1 MLNHVD
7 VLIIGGGPAGAAL
20 ALALQDGGLKVMVLE
35 ARSDFSGPAD
45 PRALALSYGAKILLQ
60 RLKVWDSID
69 GATPIETIHIS
80 QRGGFGRAVLT
91 ATESGVVALGY
102 VVNYSALSVALHQA
116 LGQANPLYLSGAVVS
131 NVKTTPGFGVA
142 EFEHGGERHEVT
154 ANLLVLADG
163 GRSLAQ
169 VPGVARHV
177 VDYGQIAVICHVST
191 EQPQRNIA
199 YERFTPYGPMA
210 LLPSGE
216 GFDLVWTALP
226 EEAESLLQLD
236 DGEFLKRLHERF
248 GDRAGAF
255 THAGPRSSF
264 PLSLRYARPVTAQR
278 MALIGNAAQT
288 MHPVAGQGFNLGLR
302 DAWEL
307 GEEIMNVPRAEIGNP
322 AMLTRYRTRRRPDT
336 GGGILF
342 TDMLVRVFSNDYVGI
357 SLGRGLALAAL
368 DLMPAAKRFVARKMI
383 FGAKG

>member
-20 ALALQDGGLKVMVLE
+20 ALALRDSDLKVMVLE

-45 PRALALSYGAKILLQ
+45 PRALALSHGAKILLQ
-60 RLKVWDSID
+60 RLGVWDTIA

-91 ATESGVVALGY
+91 AAESGVPALGY
-102 VVNYSALSVALHQA
+102 VVNYSALNVALHQA
-116 LGQANPLYLSGAVVS
+116 LRQVNPLYLCGAAVS
-131 NVKTTPGFGVA
+131 EVKTTPGFGVA
-142 EFEHGGERHEVT
+142 KFEYAGECHEVT

-163 GRSLAQ
+163 GRSLAR
-169 VPGVARHV
+169 VPGVARHT
-177 VDYGQIAVICHVST
+177 VDYDQTAVICHVGT
-191 EQPQRNIA
+191 GQPRRNIA

-216 GFDLVWTALP
+216 GFDLVWTARP

-236 DGEFLKRLHERF
+236 EVSFLHMLHQRF
-248 GDRAGAF
+248 GDRVGAF
-255 THAGPRSSF
+255 THAGPRTSF
-264 PLSLRYARPVTAQR
+264 PLSLKYARPITAQR

-307 GEEIMNVPRAEIGNP
+307 GEEVMNAARAEIGNP
-322 AMLTRYRTRRRPDT
+322 AMLARYSMRRRPDT

-342 TDMLVRVFSNDYVGI
+342 TDMLVRTFSNDYAGI
-357 SLGRGLALAAL
+357 GLGRGLALAAL
-368 DLMPAAKRFVARKMI
+368 DMMPAAKRLVARKMI